1 MKLLLNIS
9 IILLLW
15 FGVGC
20 KGINRD
26 PYADTPTTGRISI
39 GVDATFKPVAEAELM
54 VFHGL
59 YRYSEITPLYRPE
72 SECFK
77 MLMDDSV
84 RLILAS
90 RPLRNE
96 EKEQLAAKQ
105 ILPRQV
111 RIATDA
117 VALVVNPAN
126 PDTNL
131 SLETI
136 KRIITGKITSWKQMN
151 KESTLDEM
159 SVVFDHKNSSILSY
173 MIDSICR
180 GEAPTGQ
187 LYALDSN
194 LDVVDYIARNKNAL
208 GLIGVSWISDR
219 DDTLQLSFLR
229 KIRVVAISE
238 TEPATPDNSYQ
249 PYQAYIYE
257 GLYPLSRN
265 LYAIDS
271 EPRNGLATGFLSF
284 LASDKGQRIILKT
297 GVLPANAP
305 IRLINV
311 RKDI

>member
-1 MKLLLNIS
+1 
-9 IILLLW
+9 
-15 FGVGC
+15 
-20 KGINRD
+20 
-26 PYADTPTTGRISI
+26 
-39 GVDATFKPVAEAELM
+39 
-54 VFHGL
+54 
-59 YRYSEITPLYRPE
+59 
-72 SECFK
+72 

-90 RPLRNE
+90 RLLRNT

-105 ILPRQV
+105 IIPRQV
-111 RIATDA
+111 KIATDA

-136 KRIITGKITSWKQMN
+136 KRIITGKITSWKQVN

-194 LDVVDYIARNKNAL
+194 LDVVDYVARNKNAL

-297 GVLPANAP
+297 GILPANAP